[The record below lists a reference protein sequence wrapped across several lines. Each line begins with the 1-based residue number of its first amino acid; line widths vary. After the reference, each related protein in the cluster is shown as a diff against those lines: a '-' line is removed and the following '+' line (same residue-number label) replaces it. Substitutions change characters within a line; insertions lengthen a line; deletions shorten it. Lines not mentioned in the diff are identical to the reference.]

1 MFEILIYDNP
11 PCKDCADRA
20 MGCHGKCEKY
30 KQWRFVHEQRLDEIQ
45 AAEKVRRDLTSTQVQ
60 FSEQCRKS
68 HLRQRKYR

>member
-1 MFEILIYDNP
+1 
-11 PCKDCADRA
+11 